1 MKPNPAGSK
10 LGSPPLGRRPATRL
24 CLSTA
29 VFVLALATLGAPAAW
44 ADDPVSPGPTT
55 SAEPT
60 PEPTITG
67 STEASASVATQ
78 DPVSE
83 EPTAVP
89 EVPTSEEPDGD
100 VSGPMETGTGG
111 GEGGGTEQAPVVEGT
126 LAAAAED
133 ARDPRAS
140 IGDIDCTNLTVRV
153 TLDNSRSTETVTYR
167 VLAGE
172 AWLDEGGYS
181 FEDSVQV
188 SAGAIQTVVVPVTE
202 DSVVEVLALDVPAGV
217 KWGPLLANSFLGVDC
232 ADDAEP
238 QDPQARIGSVDCAQM
253 TVDVTLD
260 NSRSEDEMTYIVTV
274 SFAFEDEPA
283 TFEDY
288 NLLAGAVQP
297 IQVPVTENVP
307 VYVFVGAGD
316 DANEAFEEGFLADE
330 LFRVNCT
337 PGDEPLASIGE
348 VNCTNLTVPVTLDNT
363 RSAVESW
370 FEVSAGDEDEFEE
383 PTFNDGFWVAAG
395 AQRIVPARVPNNAR
409 VGVTVGDGNQFG
421 PLADEQFDV
430 HCVRVLARRAGPR
443 LAAGE
448 GALAATGANGLTL
461 PIAGLTLLV
470 GGGFLTMLG
479 RRHS

>member
-1 MKPNPAGSK
+1 MPISE
-10 LGSPPLGRRPATRL
+10 
-24 CLSTA
+24 
-29 VFVLALATLGAPAAW
+29 APETG
-44 ADDPVSPGPTT
+44 DSEPV
-55 SAEPT
+55 
-60 PEPTITG
+60 
-67 STEASASVATQ
+67 EAS
-78 DPVSE
+78 
-83 EPTAVP
+83 
-89 EVPTSEEPDGD
+89 
-100 VSGPMETGTGG
+100 G
-111 GEGGGTEQAPVVEGT
+111 GEGGGAATSTAEEVAGTEQATVVEGT

-140 IGDIDCTNLTVRV
+140 IGDVDCTNLTVPV

-181 FEDSVQV
+181 FQDTVQV

-202 DSVVEVLALDVPAGV
+202 DSVVEVLALDVPTGV
-217 KWGPLLANSFLGVDC
+217 KWGPMLADSFLGVDC
-232 ADDAEP
+232 ADDDDS

-260 NSRSEDEMTYIVTV
+260 NSRSEDEMTYTVTV

-288 NLLAGAVQP
+288 DLLAGDVQP

-348 VNCTNLTVPVTLDNT
+348 VTCTNLTVPVTLDNS
-363 RSAVESW
+363 RSSLKSW
-370 FEVSAGDEDEFEE
+370 FEIIAIDEEEFGD
-383 PTFNDGFWVAAG
+383 PTFYDGFWVAAG
-395 AQRIVPARVPNNAR
+395 AQRVVPARVSNNAQ
-409 VGVTVGDGNQFG
+409 VAVTVGDGNQFG
-421 PLADEQFDV
+421 ALAHEVIDV
-430 HCVRVLARRAGPR
+430 NCPRTAARPTVAV
-443 LAAGE
+443 E
-448 GALAATGANGLTL
+448 GAKL
-461 PIAGLTLLV
+461 PQT
-470 GGGFLTMLG
+470 GGFKLAL
-479 RRHS
+479 